1 MSRWVYLVLTVLAI
15 VAVVYIYLHRQQ
27 LGLVSQPSSTTTSAQ
42 MENAVATGPEMYPA
56 RIIWQQVDRTPD
68 GFRLDMPEDP
78 KEIEIPAYT
87 DRGGAEQVDML
98 FSTPDAQTTYSVAW
112 ADDPPVVRADRP
124 SVQRTLD
131 AARDGAL
138 ARTQTSLVSE
148 SSTRVEG
155 FPARDFTGRNA
166 EGGLFDA
173 RLVLA
178 GTRLYMLV
186 AAFPSAQASRQ
197 QDVSQF
203 FDDFRLTAAGRGQ

>member
-1 MSRWVYLVLTVLAI
+1 MTVLAI
-15 VAVVYIYLHRQQ
+15 AAVVYIYLHRQQ
-27 LGLVSQPSSTTTSAQ
+27 LGLVGTPSSTTAQ
-42 MENAVATGPEMYPA
+42 LENAVATGSEMYPA
-56 RIIWQQVDRTPD
+56 RIIWQEVDRTPD

-78 KEIEIPAYT
+78 KVIEIPAYT
-87 DRGGAEQVDML
+87 ERGGAEQVDML

-112 ADDPPVVRADRP
+112 ADDPPVVRAARP
-124 SVQRTLD
+124 SVERTLN

-138 ARTQTSLVSE
+138 ARTQTSLVSQ
-148 SSTRVEG
+148 SDTRVEG
-155 FPARDFTGRNA
+155 YPARDFTGRNA

-203 FDDFRLTAAGRGQ
+203 FDDFRLTGAGRRQ